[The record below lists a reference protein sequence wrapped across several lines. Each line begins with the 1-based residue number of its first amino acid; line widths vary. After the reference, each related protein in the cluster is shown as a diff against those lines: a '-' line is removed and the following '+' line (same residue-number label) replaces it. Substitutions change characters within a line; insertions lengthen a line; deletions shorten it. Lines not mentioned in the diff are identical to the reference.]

1 MLALSLLA
9 AVASLSPKPG
19 ELKSF
24 GDWAVG
30 CDNVRHCT
38 AVSLM
43 EMESGEN
50 QLTVTIARSGGQNDE
65 AKLSIANIENRKP
78 GELSLVVD
86 GTVTLGSSFIK
97 GEDDPF
103 EISLSTDA
111 IAHLKAGRSVELRD
125 ASGASLGGASLKGV
139 VAALL
144 YMDDHQGR
152 AKSETAM
159 IAKGSNAASSL
170 PAPPPLPVVANKLWP
185 KGGTFTLTPKDIAA
199 LQSRAGCDAEDNQI
213 NSREAYRLDS
223 RTWLAL
229 VPCGSGAYNFSSVPV
244 LVTRGSINRK
254 MKIAEFD
261 YVPGFTEAG
270 GPPLLVN
277 AGWDAA
283 TGQLSS
289 YAKGRGLGDCGNA
302 ETYVWD
308 GRRFRLIS
316 KIAMEECRGVI
327 DWIPV
332 WQAKVAKRK

>member
-9 AVASLSPKPG
+9 AATAMSPKPG

-50 QLTVTIARSGGQNDE
+50 QLTVTIVRSGGRSDV

-78 GELSLVVD
+78 GEFSLVVD
-86 GTVTLGSSFIK
+86 GTATLGTAEIK
-97 GEDDPF
+97 NEEDPF
-103 EISLSTDA
+103 SIELTSDG
-111 IAHLKAGRSVELRD
+111 IAKLMAGRAVELRD
-125 ASGASLGGASLKGV
+125 VSGASLGGASLKGV
-139 VAALL
+139 IAALL
-144 YMDDHQGR
+144 YMDDLQGR
-152 AKSETAM
+152 AKGETAL
-159 IAKGSNAASSL
+159 IAKGAATSSSL
-170 PAPPPLPVVANKLWP
+170 ANPPAIPIVQNRVWP
-185 KGGTFTLTPKDIAA
+185 KGGTLPLSAKDIAT
-199 LQSRAGCDAEDNQI
+199 LQARTGCDADDRQI
-213 NSREAYRLDS
+213 ASHDAYRLDN

-229 VPCGSGAYNFSSVPV
+229 VPCGAGAYNFTVVPV
-244 LVTRGSINRK
+244 LVNRGSISRK

-261 YVPGFTEAG
+261 FSPGFTEAG
-270 GPPLLVN
+270 GPPVLVN
-277 AGWDAA
+277 ANWDAA

-289 YAKGRGLGDCGNA
+289 YAKGRGLSDCGNA

-332 WQAKVAKRK
+332 WQAKAVRR

>member
-9 AVASLSPKPG
+9 AAAALSPKPG

-50 QLTVTIARSGGQNDE
+50 QLTVTIARGGGQSDV
-65 AKLSIANIENRKP
+65 ARLSIANIEDRKP

-86 GTVTLGSSFIK
+86 GIVTLGSAEIQ

-103 EISLSTDA
+103 A
-111 IAHLKAGRSVELRD
+111 IDLTAESIEKLKAGRAVELRD
-125 ASGASLGGASLKGV
+125 VSGVSLGGASLKGV
-139 VAALL
+139 IAALL

-152 AKSETAM
+152 AKSETAL
-159 IAKGSNAASSL
+159 IAKGAASRSNL
-170 PAPPPLPVVANKLWP
+170 PSPPPLPVVPNKLWP
-185 KGGTFTLTPKDIAA
+185 KGGTFTLTPKDISA
-199 LQSRAGCDAEDNQI
+199 LQSRAGCDAEDGQI
-213 NSREAYRLDS
+213 GSSEAYRLDS

-229 VPCGSGAYNFSSVPV
+229 VPCGSGAYNFMAVPT
-244 LVTRGSINRK
+244 LVTRGGISRK

-261 YVPGFTEAG
+261 YSPGFTETG
-270 GPPLLVN
+270 GPPVLVN
-277 AGWDAA
+277 ASWDPA

>member
-50 QLTVTIARSGGQNDE
+50 QLTVMIARGSGRDE
-65 AKLSIANIENRKP
+65 QAKLSIANIENRKP

-86 GTVTLGSSFIK
+86 GTVTLGTAVIK
-97 GEDDPF
+97 GEEDPF
-103 EISLSTDA
+103 AINLTAEGIS
-111 IAHLKAGRSVELRD
+111 HLKAGRSVELRD

-144 YMDDHQGR
+144 YMDDQQGR
-152 AKSETAM
+152 AKSETAL
-159 IAKGSNAASSL
+159 IAKGPAAAANL
-170 PAPPPLPVVANKLWP
+170 PAPPTLPVVVDKSWP
-185 KGGTFTLTPKDIAA
+185 KGGTFTLAPKDIAT
-199 LQSRAGCDAEDNQI
+199 LQARTGCEAEDNQI

-229 VPCGSGAYNFSSVPV
+229 VPCGSGAYNFSAVPV
-244 LVTRGSINRK
+244 LVTRGSISRK

-261 YVPGFTEAG
+261 YSPGFTEAG